1 MVFYCHAKQGAIAIL
16 SRVKRSKG
24 PEIYSAPKA
33 RINLAKF
40 LKINYKFIKF
50 IINFDVTVRR

>member
-1 MVFYCHAKQGAIAIL
+1 MDSLYEFDTQKRVLMV
-16 SRVKRSKG
+16 
-24 PEIYSAPKA
+24 PKA